1 MQRSESVKW
10 MLTTRAS
17 LVSTL
22 LGLALGC
29 GPTFSAHPELS
40 EAAQHSALAISDT
53 LEALIAEG
61 KDEPEDRQFAYDQ
74 VQHLPAET
82 APEAFARAAVTG
94 RLVQQ
99 RGMLAA
105 NLVGDVE
112 RFARKSLALD
122 PTFREGAA
130 ARMLGTLYVLAPA
143 ALLQH
148 GDSEIGLEMLEEL
161 TRKRPDDPQNQL
173 RLAEAYIA
181 LGDSA
186 PARPHLCLARRAR
199 QTLRRD
205 EQKLLDR
212 LVQEVRPLGCAAD
225 P

>member
-22 LGLALGC
+22 LGLAIGC
-29 GPTFSAHPELS
+29 GPTLSARPELS
-40 EAAQHSALAISDT
+40 EAAQHSGLAISDT

-61 KDEPEDRQFAYDQ
+61 KDQPDDRKFAYEQ
-74 VQHLPAET
+74 VQCLPADT
-82 APEAFARAAVTG
+82 AAEAFARAAVTG

-105 NLVGDVE
+105 NLVSDVE
-112 RFARKSLALD
+112 RFARKSVELD

-130 ARMLGTLYVLAPA
+130 RRMLGTLYVLAPA
-143 ALLQH
+143 ALLRH
-148 GDSEIGLEMLEEL
+148 GDSEIGLEMLEQL
-161 TRKRPDDPQNQL
+161 TRERPADPQNQL

-181 LGDSA
+181 LGDPG
-186 PARPHLCLARRAR
+186 PARPHLCLARLAR

-205 EQKLLDR
+205 EQMLLDR
-212 LVQEVRPLGCAAD
+212 LVQEVRPLDCAPD